1 MLLIVIVL
9 CCCICLIE
17 SYNANSL
24 CSSSRSSSRRSSSRR
39 SSSRS
44 RSIRHALHATDTATI
59 TSKSS
64 SSSSSS
70 SSSTTTTS
78 SITSASTTTSI
89 IKLLESKIVKPL
101 DINIDNNDD
110 DDDDGSHLDRIV
122 RSLESQ
128 YMAMPIQT
136 SQFLNFAIS
145 GKWRLLHSSFPTPK
159 ADNTI
164 IFDINQTIKPID
176 GIDGELNNV
185 INWKLNREDDD
196 AYGKLTVEC
205 SYKMTSKGGLEI
217 TLKDHILNVEKI
229 PNNVQELLTTMQRT
243 VPFEFFDPN
252 EYTAITTVSYINH
265 FIINYS
271 NHLLILILLVC

>member
-1 MLLIVIVL
+1 MTMMLLIVIVL

-17 SYNANSL
+17 SYHINS
-24 CSSSRSSSRRSSSRR
+24 CSCIGSSRY
-39 SSSRS
+39 
-44 RSIRHALHATDTATI
+44 ALRATDTATI

-64 SSSSSS
+64 SSSTTTT
-70 SSSTTTTS
+70 TTTTS
-78 SITSASTTTSI
+78 PLTSSSTSTSITSI
-89 IKLLESKIVKPL
+89 IKLLESKIVKTPL
-101 DINIDNNDD
+101 DVNIDNIDNNNDD
-110 DDDDGSHLDRIV
+110 DDNDSSSLLDSAV
-122 RSLESQ
+122 RNLESQ

-145 GKWRLLHSSFPTPK
+145 GKWQLLHSSFPTPK

-176 GIDGELNNV
+176 GIDGELNNI

-196 AYGKLTVEC
+196 SYGKLTVEC

-217 TLKDHILNVEKI
+217 TLKDHTLNVEKI
-229 PNNVQELLTTMQRT
+229 PKNVQELLTTMQRT

-252 EYTAITTVSYINH
+252 EYTAITTVSYS
-265 FIINYS
+265 II
-271 NHLLILILLVC
+271 